1 MAPEF
6 LPKAAVKRIAQ
17 DATGSPIGADAI
29 EKFVM
34 MTCEYLRNEA
44 IKADKLA
51 KHAGRKTIKAIDIQ

>member
-6 LPKAAVKRIAQ
+6 LPKASVKRIAFE
-17 DATGSPIGADAI
+17 ATGSPIGADAI
-29 EKFVM
+29 DKFVLLAG
-34 MTCEYLRNEA
+34 EFIRNEA